1 MAHAKWQFGNRSS
14 SEARGSD
21 RHDSEDL
28 SGRWSSLTSASSLL
42 AQSQQLSSGRTSRQ
56 SVMQKTQ
63 PGSSFRTGSIP

>member
-1 MAHAKWQFGNRSS
+1 MAHAKWQFGIRST
-14 SEARGSD
+14 SEARSSD

-28 SGRWSSLTSASSLL
+28 SGRWSSLTSAFSLL

-63 PGSSFRTGSIP
+63 PGSSFLVGSIP